1 MQIDISPT
9 LIQAI
14 EAVATAES
22 KSANDWIVGQLE
34 NGVVRAQK
42 LAALRKNFDE
52 EHRKESEAKN
62 DNNFEEIMKIHQTW
76 TGL

>member
-22 KSANDWIVGQLE
+22 TSANDWIVSQLE

-42 LAALRKNFDE
+42 LAALRRNFDE
-52 EHRKESEAKN
+52 EQRKESEAKN
-62 DNNFEEIMKIHQTW
+62 DKTFEEIMKIHQTW